1 MKLKKRL
8 GVVMILAM
16 LVSMFA
22 MTLTANAA
30 KLNKKKTTV
39 AIGSTVKLQVTGT
52 SKKAKWS
59 SSNKSVATVSKKG
72 VVKGKKAGTAKITAT
87 VGKKKFTCKVTVKK
101 PTLEFPNKETELGL
115 GNGALVADTTKYGD
129 YSPYTLDLNG
139 LLKKS
144 PVNTQVKWGSSNT
157 SIATVKDGIVTG
169 VQDGTVRITARAKG
183 TNVKASIVV
192 TIVAMGQENEK
203 YVGLTQFNFDKYFE
217 KVVYTVY
224 RKNDKD
230 ANIWDSGDS
239 GQPTK
244 LEKFEYTESGEEKE
258 TGEYDYFDGMEVHVA
273 YVLKNPG
280 SFDMTKSRLYS
291 LTTRALRTP
300 YYVTLNGTGY
310 TQGAQVEDE
319 TATARSYDFNVMN
332 NELLKDTYGYG
343 TDKDKKVMYATY
355 SSNVAGQTL
364 YGFDRKVAF
373 TWSYPKW
380 DDTVVPAKWVG
391 NVTRMDILGDNMTIT
406 EVSGQLYYK

>member
-72 VVKGKKAGTAKITAT
+72 VVKGKTAGTAKITAT

-101 PTLEFPNKETELGL
+101 PTLEFPNKETDMGADYALET
-115 GNGALVADTTKYGD
+115 NGEKYGS
-129 YSPYTLDLNG
+129 YSPSTLDLNG
-139 LLKKS
+139 YLKKS

-169 VQDGTVRITARAKG
+169 VQNGKVRITARAKG
-183 TNVKASIVV
+183 TNVKASVVV
-192 TIVAMGQENEK
+192 TITGMGQENEK
-203 YVGLTQFNFDKYFE
+203 YVNLTKFNFDKYFE

-224 RKNDKD
+224 RKYDKD
-230 ANIWDSGDS
+230 AKSISLANYGYPSRQLKYEDAEGGGSQS
-239 GQPTK
+239 
-244 LEKFEYTESGEEKE
+244 
-258 TGEYDYFDGMEVHVA
+258 TGEYEYFDGMEVHVA
-273 YVLKNPG
+273 YVLKNPD
-280 SFDMTKSRLYS
+280 SFDMTKSS
-291 LTTRALRTP
+291 LNYLNTSALTTP

-319 TATARSYDFNVMN
+319 TTTANDYNFSVMEN
-332 NELLKDTYGYG
+332 KLLKDTTGYG
-343 TDKDKKVMYATY
+343 VDKDGNRMYATY
-355 SSNVAGQTL
+355 SPNVAGQTL
-364 YGFDRKVAF
+364 YGFEQEVAC
-373 TWSYPKW
+373 TVSEGKW
-380 DDTVVPAKWVG
+380 DEKVSPAKWVS
-391 NVTRMDILGDNMTIT
+391 NVVSMVILGDNMTIT
-406 EVSGQLYYK
+406 GVNGQLYYK